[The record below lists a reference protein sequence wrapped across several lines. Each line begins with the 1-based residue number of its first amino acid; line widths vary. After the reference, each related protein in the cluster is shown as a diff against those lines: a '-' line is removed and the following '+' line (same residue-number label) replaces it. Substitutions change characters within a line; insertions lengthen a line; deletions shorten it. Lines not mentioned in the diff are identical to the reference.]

1 MRRQRQGR
9 RGRAAHRIHSGI
21 SLTSLMDILT
31 CLLFFVLKSFVA
43 GGETTVPPPGLR
55 LPRSTAD
62 AAMTTS
68 LVIAIDKEAILVGSE
83 RVASVQAAESSDQL
97 LIQPLADRLVAAG
110 QQMDE
115 IAKLKKSDKPESRI
129 VTIQG
134 DGDIEFRVLQKVMY
148 TLNQSGFQDISLAVL
163 KKAEEHSS

>member
-1 MRRQRQGR
+1 MRSRR
-9 RGRAAHRIHSGI
+9 RGRAAHRLHTGI
-21 SLTSLMDILT
+21 TLTSLMDILT

-43 GGETTVPPPGLR
+43 GGEATVPPPGLK

-62 AAMTTS
+62 ANMHSS
-68 LVIAIDKEAILVGSE
+68 LVIAIDKEAILVGTE
-83 RVASVQAAESSDQL
+83 RIASVQQAESSDQL
-97 LIQPLADRLVAAG
+97 LIQPLAERLQAAQ

-115 IAKLKKSDKPESRI
+115 LAKLKKSTKPEVRI

-148 TLNQSGFQDISLAVL
+148 TLNQSGFEDISLAVL
-163 KKAEEHSS
+163 KKAEERSS